1 VQNLDAQTVLA
12 MGFQETKQRGE
23 KVKKRCSI
31 IGLLVL
37 SAVLLAGCAHNM
49 ATYGDGVGFH
59 TTLNPQT
66 YTFGFDFFYGKI
78 LQVIIKDNTKINL
91 AANGKL
97 NNTTSTETDTTAAQ
111 DTAIQ
116 APAELTI
123 ETGNQ
128 VTGYEVELV
137 KELKS
142 NPEAMKVWMEARKR
156 FAIPATSPPAT
167 K

>member
-1 VQNLDAQTVLA
+1 

-66 YTFGFDFFYGKI
+66 YTFGIDFFYGKI
-78 LQVIIKDNTKINL
+78 LQVVVKDNTKISL
-91 AANGKL
+91 AANVKMS
-97 NNTTSTETDTTAAQ
+97 NSTAAEESTTSGSE
-111 DTAIQ
+111 TAIQ

-142 NPEAMKVWMEARKR
+142 NPEAMKVWMEARKG
-156 FAIPATSPPAT
+156 FAIPATSPPAI